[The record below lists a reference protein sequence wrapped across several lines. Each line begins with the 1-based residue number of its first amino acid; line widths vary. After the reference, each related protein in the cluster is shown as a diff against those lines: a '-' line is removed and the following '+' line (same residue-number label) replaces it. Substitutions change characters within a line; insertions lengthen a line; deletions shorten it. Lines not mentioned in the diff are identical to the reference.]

1 MRALGIV
8 LLVLNLLLTAAI
20 GLYLAPNAWSKRQEM
35 NAHVAKHYL
44 VKTGLPYEAPN
55 FSSGSSTQPIS
66 FPTTGGHV
74 VESVSTDLLNGY
86 FGGDS
91 PVNSQKEEL
100 EKAYG
105 KIQGEIA
112 GMGSPA
118 EVVAYLCGSYA
129 QNRFTPG
136 LLTLMAETYED
147 RTAVRALIPAP
158 GTKADAGQLQTAANK
173 AKDMLK
179 AQYEAVTAAKS
190 EMDKKDKLAH
200 FLAYL
205 NPQSNT
211 HQKRV
216 ILVVGLNQYA
226 KTLGDQA
233 AAYDEIARRVNR
245 LIEQDQNHYVQE
257 YELLKKLAIERAQ
270 VKNAQKDVENDLQ
283 ANKTDDD
290 TAVKSR
296 LDQKARRIQE
306 LDALRGENKARLDAN
321 AALEAKLHATQRKVG
336 ELLDAILAEE
346 AKVEAAERTAGG
358 PRN

>member
-1 MRALGIV
+1 
-8 LLVLNLLLTAAI
+8 
-20 GLYLAPNAWSKRQEM
+20 
-35 NAHVAKHYL
+35 
-44 VKTGLPYEAPN
+44 
-55 FSSGSSTQPIS
+55 
-66 FPTTGGHV
+66 
-74 VESVSTDLLNGY
+74 VESVSTELMTGY
-86 FGGDS
+86 FGGDT

-100 EKAYG
+100 ERAYA
-105 KIQGEIA
+105 KIQSDIA
-112 GMGSPA
+112 GMNSPA
-118 EVVAYLCGSYA
+118 EVVNFLCGGYA

-136 LLTLMAETYED
+136 ILTLMARTYEE

-158 GTKADAGQLQTAANK
+158 GSKADAAFLQASANK
-173 AKDMLK
+173 AKDLLK
-179 AQYEAVTAAKS
+179 AQYDAVTTAKS
-190 EMDKKDKLAH
+190 DMDKKDKLAH

-226 KTLGDQA
+226 RTLGDQA

-245 LIEQDQNHYVQE
+245 RIEQDQDFYVQE

-270 VKNAQKDVENDLQ
+270 VRNVQKDVENDLQ
-283 ANKTDDD
+283 ANKADDD
-290 TAVKSR
+290 TAVKAR

-306 LDALRGENKARLDAN
+306 LDGLRAENKAQLDAN

-336 ELLDAILAEE
+336 DLLDAILAEE

-358 PRN
+358 PQN

>member
-1 MRALGIV
+1 MRALGIALMV
-8 LLVLNLLLTAAI
+8 FNLLLTAGI

-44 VKTGLPYEAPN
+44 VKLGLPYDAPN
-55 FSSGSSTQPIS
+55 FNSGSSTQPIS

-74 VESVSTDLLNGY
+74 VESVSTDLLTGY
-86 FGGDS
+86 FGGET

-100 EKAYG
+100 EKAYAAV
-105 KIQGEIA
+105 QGQIA
-112 GMGSPA
+112 GMNSPA
-118 EVVAYLCGSYA
+118 EVVAFLCGSYA

-136 LLTLMAETYED
+136 ILTLMAKTYED
-147 RTAVRALIPAP
+147 RSAVRALIPAP
-158 GTKADAGQLQTAANK
+158 GTKADARTLQDSANK
-173 AKDMLK
+173 AKDLLK
-179 AQYEAVTAAKS
+179 AQYDAVTAAKS
-190 EMDKKDKLAH
+190 ELDKKGKLAH

-233 AAYDEIARRVNR
+233 AAYDEIARRVTR
-245 LIEQDQNHYVQE
+245 LVEQNQNDYVQE
-257 YELLKKLAIERAQ
+257 YELLKKLAIERSQ
-270 VKNAQKDVENDLQ
+270 VRNAQKAVENDLQ
-283 ANKTDDD
+283 ANKADDD
-290 TAVKSR
+290 TAVKTR
-296 LDQKARRIQE
+296 LDQKARRQQE
-306 LDALRGENKARLDAN
+306 LDALRADNKTLLDAN

-336 ELLDAILAEE
+336 DLLDAILAEE

-358 PRN
+358 PR

>member
-1 MRALGIV
+1 MRALGIALMV
-8 LLVLNLLLTAAI
+8 FNLLLTAAI

-44 VKTGLPYEAPN
+44 VKIGLPYEAPN
-55 FSSGSSTQPIS
+55 FNNGSSSQPIS

-74 VESVSTDLLNGY
+74 VEYVSTDLLTGY

-100 EKAYG
+100 EKAYA
-105 KIQGEIA
+105 KVQGEIA
-112 GMGSPA
+112 GMGGPA
-118 EVVAYLCGSYA
+118 EVVNFLCGSYA

-136 LLTLMAETYED
+136 LLTLMAKTYED
-147 RTAVRALIPAP
+147 RTAVRALIPT
-158 GTKADAGQLQTAANK
+158 GKADANFLQASANK
-173 AKDMLK
+173 AKDLLK
-179 AQYEAVTAAKS
+179 AQYDAVTAGKS
-190 EMDKKDKLAH
+190 EMDKKDRLAH

-233 AAYDEIARRVNR
+233 ASYDEIARRVNR
-245 LIEQDQNHYVQE
+245 RIEQDQDFYVQE
-257 YELLKKLAIERAQ
+257 YELLKKLAIERSQ
-270 VKNAQKDVENDLQ
+270 VRNVQKDVENDLQ

-296 LDQKARRIQE
+296 LDQKARRQQE
-306 LDALRGENKARLDAN
+306 LDALRGENKGLLDAN
-321 AALEAKLHATQRKVG
+321 AALEAKLHATQKKVG
-336 ELLDAILAEE
+336 DLLDAILAEE
-346 AKVEAAERTAGG
+346 AKVDAAERTAGG
-358 PRN
+358 SK